1 MKVKMKHKG
10 YTARRHREE
19 ESRMLRFLYDT
30 RIGHKM
36 LKIAVKP
43 YVSKT
48 AGKVMDSRIS
58 KVFIKRTVKKN
69 DLDLSECEKKKYTSY
84 NDFFTRN
91 LKAGMRAVD
100 HEPSHLISPCDAQL
114 TVYPISDQSVFNIKG
129 AGYSLADLLR
139 NEDLAREYGEGLCLV
154 FRLTPTDYHH
164 YFYIDDG
171 ITGESH
177 DIAGEFHTVRSL
189 ALAYYNIYKRNTRS
203 YTVLYTENFG
213 KIVQV
218 EVGALA
224 VGKITNHHGGRHHFK
239 RAEEKGLFEYGGSTV
254 VLLIGK
260 NVADVDSR
268 IMTNSMLGHETRVLM
283 GQMIGKKADGY
294 TI

>member
-1 MKVKMKHKG
+1 MKGKTPVIQRKR
-10 YTARRHREE
+10 YE

-30 RIGHKM
+30 RVGHKM

-69 DLDLSECEKKKYTSY
+69 ELDLSECEKKKYTSY
-84 NDFFTRN
+84 NDFFTRS
-91 LKAGMRAVD
+91 LKTGMRAVD
-100 HEPSHLISPCDAQL
+100 YKPTNVISPCDGQL
-114 TVYPISDQSVFNIKG
+114 TVYPISEQSVFNIKNT
-129 AGYSLADLLR
+129 GYNLKDLLK
-139 NEDLAREYGEGLCLV
+139 NENLAREYGEGMCLV

-164 YFYIDDG
+164 YFYIDNG
-171 ITGESH
+171 ITGESR

-189 ALAYYNIYKRNTRS
+189 ALAYCNIYKRNTRS

-224 VGKITNHHGGRHHFK
+224 VGKITNHHDKHYSFS

-254 VLLIGK
+254 VLLFGK
-260 NVADVDSR
+260 DVIDIDSR
-268 IMTNSMLGHETRVLM
+268 IMINSMLGHETRVLM
-283 GQMIGKKADGY
+283 GQTIGKKNNNQK
-294 TI
+294 I